1 MFSEF
6 EVYWVLYFDD
16 FPQRGINKLQKHSQ
30 LRYNRPE
37 AAVEVLCHCVVYEND
52 HDLDD
57 QVFKDAKIAPSAN
70 DWHPLFRPVSEDFF
84 RIFKI
89 RIKLD
94 EDLGQKVIWTI
105 LNQFLT
111 EVSEDV
117 KSGEGQSSLTK
128 LLRLKET
135 NSGKVPKL
143 CSKCQYKQD
152 YDENTHNVCISCG
165 HNPNVYQNSE
175 PNPYTKF
182 GIKPG
187 KFRPVVGYEQEPLQL
202 NPSSVRALIE
212 FLDHIHVNQTSKG
225 DKASAVGL
233 DSLPG
238 IRIKGSVRK
247 K

>member
-1 MFSEF
+1 MVVALGPGQVCSLEWKCGLWWCRGDIYVLPDSQGLNCLCQDLLPVGKRESLDPSIWMFSEF

-57 QVFKDAKIAPSAN
+57 QVFKDGKIAPSAN

-84 RIFKI
+84 RIFKK

-111 EVSEDV
+111 EVSALPL
-117 KSGEGQSSLTK
+117 GIAGLG
-128 LLRLKET
+128 LRVWARSQK
-135 NSGKVPKL
+135 
-143 CSKCQYKQD
+143 
-152 YDENTHNVCISCG
+152 
-165 HNPNVYQNSE
+165 
-175 PNPYTKF
+175 
-182 GIKPG
+182 
-187 KFRPVVGYEQEPLQL
+187 
-202 NPSSVRALIE
+202 
-212 FLDHIHVNQTSKG
+212 
-225 DKASAVGL
+225 
-233 DSLPG
+233 
-238 IRIKGSVRK
+238 
-247 K
+247 